1 MDSLAI
7 IGDLDVAYV
16 MIHKKRV
23 NGLLLAAMLLFQVA
37 CSSVQIT
44 REASAPV
51 KPTWIS
57 APPQKAGMMY
67 FVGIATG
74 AETLEQGKEAAMRN
88 ATSQIA
94 HLMGSKVESRFE
106 QSLAAR
112 KREAKQKVVIA
123 DPRRESSSEA
133 YLTETEQQEIKWKIT
148 AISQAIV
155 RGEYVV
161 GSYHEKLIRAEK
173 NIRLEKY
180 DVYVLVEIP
189 AAKVDAEIT
198 IQRHENERTARAAY
212 DLYLQGKLQAE
223 RRSYAEAR
231 RLFGQALTM
240 LNGVGDVVVLPGK
253 TISSQQLLELLKEEK
268 QKADAR
274 LMSVSLVV
282 RADSAF
288 YSSLS
293 STLIAKGYVITN
305 ENPTFEI
312 TGVVGLTEG
321 WGALGSPVFYAE
333 GNLSAV
339 RRSDGSV
346 IATVAVNGKGIH
358 QNRRQAAL
366 DALSEAAD
374 NAGASLAE
382 MLIRGK

>member
-1 MDSLAI
+1 MAI
-7 IGDLDVAYV
+7 IGELGVACV
-16 MIHKKRV
+16 MIHKNRV
-23 NGLLLAAMLLFQVA
+23 SWLLLAAMLLFQVA
-37 CSSVQIT
+37 CSTVQIT

-51 KPTWIS
+51 KPSWVN

-74 AETLEQGKEAAMRN
+74 AETLEQGKEAAMKN

-106 QSLAAR
+106 QSLAAKERGVKR
-112 KREAKQKVVIA
+112 KLVTD
-123 DPRRESSSEA
+123 DPRRESRSDE

-161 GSYHEKLIRAEK
+161 GSYYEKLIRAEN
-173 NIRLEKY
+173 NIRREKY

-198 IQRHENERTARAAY
+198 IQRHENERKVRIAY
-212 DLYLQGKLQAE
+212 DLYIQGKQQVE
-223 RRSYAEAR
+223 RNSYAEAR
-231 RLFGQALTM
+231 RMFGQALTI
-240 LNGVGDVVVLPGK
+240 LNGVGDVIVLPGR
-253 TISSQQLLELLKEEK
+253 IINSQQLVELLKEET
-268 QKADAR
+268 QKADMR
-274 LMSVSLVV
+274 MRRVSLLV

-293 STLIAKGYVITN
+293 STLVAKGYVITN
-305 ENPTFEI
+305 ESPTFRI
-312 TGVVGLTEG
+312 TGEVALTEG
-321 WGALGSPVFYAE
+321 WGGLGSPVFHAE

-339 RRSDGSV
+339 RLSDESV

-358 QNRRQAAL
+358 QNRRQATL
-366 DALSEAAD
+366 DALREAAE

-382 MLIRGK
+382 MLVRSQ